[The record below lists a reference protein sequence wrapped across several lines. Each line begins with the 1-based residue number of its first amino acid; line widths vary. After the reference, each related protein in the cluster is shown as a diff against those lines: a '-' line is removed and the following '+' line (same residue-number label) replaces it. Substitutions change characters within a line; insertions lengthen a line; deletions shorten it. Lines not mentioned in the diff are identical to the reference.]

1 MINHAKNIEDIYK
14 YIRLKKFEQ
23 AETLVLSKLEEDS
36 ENGEYNFIFGLIL
49 AQKRD
54 FTKALKYFQKT
65 ADGKDGTYDSY
76 FNCGNCCFFL
86 SNLGSC
92 SLGKFNLT
100 CFGNSG
106 MY

>member
-1 MINHAKNIEDIYK
+1 MQKKIEDIYK

-23 AETLVLSKLEEDS
+23 AERLVLSKLEEDS

-65 ADGKDGTYDSY
+65 ADGKMLHTILILIVEIVSK
-76 FNCGNCCFFL
+76 C
-86 SNLGSC
+86 
-92 SLGKFNLT
+92 
-100 CFGNSG
+100 
-106 MY
+106 